1 MLCVSW
7 YKVLICLKHPSN
19 PFNLSRYFYAMKLNR
34 YTLLLCVVVIMLSA
48 CHSKKAVLKGEAG
61 EIVQPQSSIAEKYA
75 AIMGVDKDA
84 IKNGRLYNFIELWT
98 GVPYKFGGLDKD
110 GVDCSGLTLLLEQ
123 QVYGINLPR
132 ITYQQVAVIKRKYE
146 EELKEGDLVFFDFDD
161 KQFSHVG
168 VYLQNGYIVHASS
181 TKGVI
186 VVPLHGAMYKYFSR
200 AGSIADPLTSAQN

>member
-1 MLCVSW
+1 LP
-7 YKVLICLKHPSN
+7 LLLSN
-19 PFNLSRYFYAMKLNR
+19 YFYGMKFNR
-34 YTLLLCVVVIMLSA
+34 YTLLLCAFVVMLSA
-48 CHSKKAVLKGEAG
+48 CHSKKAVLKGEVG
-61 EIVQPQSSIAEKYA
+61 EIVKPQLNIAEKYA
-75 AIMGVDKDA
+75 AIMGVDKDD

-146 EELKEGDLVFFDFDD
+146 EELKEGDLVFFDFDG

-181 TKGVI
+181 TRGVI
-186 VVPLHGAMYKYFSR
+186 VVPLRGSMYKYFSR
-200 AGSIADPLTSAQN
+200 AGSIITDITVAHKLISRLPAQFQ

>member
-1 MLCVSW
+1 
-7 YKVLICLKHPSN
+7 
-19 PFNLSRYFYAMKLNR
+19 MKLNR
-34 YTLLLCVVVIMLSA
+34 YVLLLFVSVVMLSA
-48 CHSKKAVLKGEAG
+48 CHSKKAMLKGDAG
-61 EIVQPQSSIAEKYA
+61 EIVKPQANIAEKYA
-75 AIMGVDKDA
+75 DMMGVSKSD

-146 EELKEGDLVFFDFDD
+146 DELKEGDLVFFDFDG

-186 VVPLHGAMYKYFSR
+186 VVPLRGAMYKYFSR
-200 AGSIADPLTSAQN
+200 AGSIITDTAIAAQAN